1 MCNPVGS
8 SKEQNRLEV
17 NAFIRTRG
25 SCDAVID
32 WDGLMK
38 DPDVPTRMRA
48 DWMNDCYHPNAL
60 GDRAMAD
67 AIDLAIFGL
76 GRGGAARTS
85 RTRGLPSLS
94 ACLPCN

>member
-76 GRGGAARTS
+76 GRGGED
-85 RTRGLPSLS
+85 
-94 ACLPCN
+94 